1 MRKGNKIMRYAKF
14 TKPLTIALSPEVYN
28 VLKEI
33 SDADRVS
40 MAECVREILSEM
52 VAPYLDMDENQS
64 KSKANREE
72 KRDEKAR

>member
-1 MRKGNKIMRYAKF
+1 MRQAKF

-40 MAECVREILSEM
+40 MAECVRGILSEM
-52 VAPYLDMDENQS
+52 ALPLLASENDKVEKSVSTKKRDDEN
-64 KSKANREE
+64 
-72 KRDEKAR
+72 D